1 MVSERLQALNRRT
14 FVGTGAAVA
23 STALAGVGTAQQR
36 CSDDDEGDHGADDDH
51 GRGGGD
57 DEDDITYVA
66 HRGYKGLH
74 PENTLRAFE
83 AASRTADMI
92 ELDIMPCAD
101 GEIVVFH
108 DEKLGARDGGTRGLT
123 DQHGYVWEN
132 DCETVLNANVL
143 GSGET
148 VPLLSEALAAIP
160 NHVDVNI
167 EFKNPGS
174 AAAQSSTNLSGAELE
189 AGKERWRSFTEDAL
203 DIVAE
208 HGNDVLVSSFYEAAI
223 ATVREVNPDIP
234 VGYLLWDSIERG
246 LDIVREYD
254 CEAVN
259 PPYNMVKGS
268 PFFDDPYYLD
278 DPDFADIDLVQVA
291 HDEGREVNV
300 YTLDTWYQADQL
312 AKAGVDGLIVNY
324 PNLLRE

>member
-1 MVSERLQALNRRT
+1 MVSQRLQALNRRT

-23 STALAGVGTAQQR
+23 IKAFTGVGLAR
-36 CSDDDEGDHGADDDH
+36 ESCHDDGKHDDESGRGDHGAD
-51 GRGGGD
+51 
-57 DEDDITYVA
+57 EDVTYVA

-92 ELDIMPCAD
+92 ELDIMPCAG

-123 DQHGYVWEN
+123 DEHGYVWEN
-132 DCETVLNANVL
+132 SCDTVRNANVL
-143 GSGET
+143 GTEET
-148 VPLLSEALAAIP
+148 IPLLSEALEAIP
-160 NHVDVNI
+160 DHVGVNI

-174 AAAQSSTNLSGAELE
+174 AAAQSSTNLEGDELK

-203 DIVAE
+203 DIIADHDNE
-208 HGNDVLVSSFYEAAI
+208 ILVSSFYEAAI

-234 VGYLLWDSIERG
+234 VGYLLWDDIERG

-268 PFFDDPYYLD
+268 PFFGDPYYLD
-278 DPDFADIDLVQVA
+278 DPNFADIDLVQVA

-300 YTLDTWYQADQL
+300 YTLDTWYQAEQL
-312 AKAGVDGLIVNY
+312 AEAGVDGVIVNY